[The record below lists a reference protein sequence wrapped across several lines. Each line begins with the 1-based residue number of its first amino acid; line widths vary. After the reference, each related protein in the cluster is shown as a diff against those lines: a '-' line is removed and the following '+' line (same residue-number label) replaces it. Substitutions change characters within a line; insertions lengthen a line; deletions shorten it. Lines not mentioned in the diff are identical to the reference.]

1 MKSDYALFILRTFLK
16 TKFNKGC
23 CYVKLAR
30 GVVMLSLLGVLVV
43 IIGFALKLEPIA
55 IIVVSA
61 IVTAVCGGI
70 NVVDLLTSVGTT
82 FVANRNQ
89 LITIILMILTGT
101 LEKNGLK
108 EAGAALIRK
117 AKGLTTGMLIAIWG
131 VLDEIFIIF
140 KIPIGGIPSYVRPI
154 LMPMTLGIIESKGY
168 EVAPEHEETIKA
180 LYGKDYNVSNF
191 FGQCLFAANSSVL
204 LIQSTLASIGY
215 EVDVMQIVAV
225 QIPVAL
231 FAMLVNATQT
241 LIVDGRMVKKYYPDM
256 KKKAA

>member
-1 MKSDYALFILRTFLK
+1 
-16 TKFNKGC
+16 
-23 CYVKLAR
+23 
-30 GVVMLSLLGVLVV
+30 MLSLLGVVVV

-204 LIQSTLASIGY
+204 LIQSTLESIGY

>member
-1 MKSDYALFILRTFLK
+1 MTKSSFS
-16 TKFNKGC
+16 KFFR
-23 CYVKLAR
+23 R
-30 GVVMLSLLGVLVV
+30 GVFMYWCLLGVLVV
-43 IIGFALKLEPIA
+43 IIGFAIKLEPIA

-61 IVTAVCGGI
+61 IVTAIFGGI
-70 NVVDLLTSVGTT
+70 NVIDLLETVGTT

-101 LEKNGLK
+101 LERNGLK
-108 EAGAALIRK
+108 EAGADLIRR

-140 KIPIGGIPSYVRPI
+140 KIPIGGIPSFVRPI
-154 LMPMTLGIIESKGY
+154 MMPMTLGIIESKGY
-168 EVAPEHEETIKA
+168 DIAPEHEETIKA

-215 EVDVMQIVAV
+215 DVDVMQIVMV
-225 QIPVAL
+225 QVPVAI
-231 FAMLVNATQT
+231 FAMIVNATQT
-241 LIVDGRMVKKYYPDM
+241 LIVDKRMIKKYYPDIYKRD
-256 KKKAA
+256 KKPAAN

>member
-1 MKSDYALFILRTFLK
+1 
-16 TKFNKGC
+16 
-23 CYVKLAR
+23 
-30 GVVMLSLLGVLVV
+30 MLSLLGVVVV

-191 FGQCLFAANSSVL
+191 FGQRLFAANSSVL

-241 LIVDGRMVKKYYPDM
+241 LIVDGRMVKKHYPDM

>member
-1 MKSDYALFILRTFLK
+1 MTKSSFS
-16 TKFNKGC
+16 KFFR
-23 CYVKLAR
+23 R
-30 GVVMLSLLGVLVV
+30 GVFMYWCLLGVLVV
-43 IIGFALKLEPIA
+43 IIGFAIKLEPIA

-61 IVTAVCGGI
+61 IVTAIFGGI
-70 NVVDLLTSVGTT
+70 NVIDLLETVGTT

-101 LEKNGLK
+101 LERNGLK
-108 EAGAALIRK
+108 EAGADLIRR

-140 KIPIGGIPSYVRPI
+140 KIPIGGIPSFVRPI
-154 LMPMTLGIIESKGY
+154 MMPMTLGIVESKGY
-168 EVAPEHEETIKA
+168 EIAPEHEETIKA

-215 EVDVMQIVAV
+215 DVDVMQIVMV
-225 QIPVAL
+225 QVPVAI
-231 FAMLVNATQT
+231 FAMIVNATQT
-241 LIVDGRMVKKYYPDM
+241 LIVDKRMIKKYYPDIYKSD
-256 KKKAA
+256 KKPAAN

>member
-1 MKSDYALFILRTFLK
+1 MTKSSFS
-16 TKFNKGC
+16 KFFR
-23 CYVKLAR
+23 R
-30 GVVMLSLLGVLVV
+30 GVFMYWCLLGVLVV
-43 IIGFALKLEPIA
+43 IIGFAIKLEPIA

-61 IVTAVCGGI
+61 IVTAIFGGI
-70 NVVDLLTSVGTT
+70 NVIDLLETVGTT

-101 LEKNGLK
+101 LERNGLK
-108 EAGAALIRK
+108 EAGADLIRR

-140 KIPIGGIPSYVRPI
+140 KIPIGGIPSFVRPI
-154 LMPMTLGIIESKGY
+154 MMPMTLGIIESKGY
-168 EVAPEHEETIKA
+168 DIAPEHEETIKA

-215 EVDVMQIVAV
+215 DVDVMQIVMV
-225 QIPVAL
+225 QVPVAI
-231 FAMLVNATQT
+231 FAMIVNATQT
-241 LIVDGRMVKKYYPDM
+241 LIVDKRMIKKYYPDIYKSD
-256 KKKAA
+256 KKPAAN

>member
-1 MKSDYALFILRTFLK
+1 
-16 TKFNKGC
+16 
-23 CYVKLAR
+23 
-30 GVVMLSLLGVLVV
+30 MLSLLGVVVV

-241 LIVDGRMVKKYYPDM
+241 LIVDGRMVKKYYDHM

>member
-1 MKSDYALFILRTFLK
+1 
-16 TKFNKGC
+16 
-23 CYVKLAR
+23 
-30 GVVMLSLLGVLVV
+30 MLSLLGVVVV

-117 AKGLTTGMLIAIWG
+117 AKGLTTGMLIAFWG

-241 LIVDGRMVKKYYPDM
+241 LIVDGRMVKKHYPDM

>member
-1 MKSDYALFILRTFLK
+1 
-16 TKFNKGC
+16 
-23 CYVKLAR
+23 
-30 GVVMLSLLGVLVV
+30 MLSLLGVVVV

-55 IIVVSA
+55 IIFVSA

-70 NVVDLLTSVGTT
+70 NVVDLLTTVGST

-101 LEKNGLK
+101 LERNGLK
-108 EAGAALIRK
+108 EAGAELIKK

-131 VLDEIFIIF
+131 VLDQIFIIF

-168 EVAPEHEETIKA
+168 EVAPEHEETFKA
-180 LYGKDYNVSNF
+180 LYGKDYNMSNF

-204 LIQSTLASIGY
+204 LIQSTLATVGV
-215 EVDVMQIVAV
+215 EVDVMQIVVV
-225 QIPVAL
+225 QIPIAL
-231 FAMLVNATQT
+231 FAMFINAAQT
-241 LIVDGRMVKKYYPDM
+241 LIVDGRMVKKCYPDGL
-256 KKKAA
+256 KGAKAN

>member
-1 MKSDYALFILRTFLK
+1 
-16 TKFNKGC
+16 
-23 CYVKLAR
+23 
-30 GVVMLSLLGVLVV
+30 MLGLLGVVVV

>member
-1 MKSDYALFILRTFLK
+1 
-16 TKFNKGC
+16 
-23 CYVKLAR
+23 
-30 GVVMLSLLGVLVV
+30 MLSLLGVVVV

-55 IIVVSA
+55 IIFVSA

-70 NVVDLLTSVGTT
+70 NVVDLLTTVGST

-101 LEKNGLK
+101 LERNGLK
-108 EAGAALIRK
+108 EAGAELIKK

-131 VLDEIFIIF
+131 VLDQIFIIF

-180 LYGKDYNVSNF
+180 LYGKDYNMSNF
-191 FGQCLFAANSSVL
+191 FGQCLFAANSTVL
-204 LIQSTLASIGY
+204 LIQSTLATVGV
-215 EVDVMQIVAV
+215 EVDVMQIVVV
-225 QIPVAL
+225 QIPIAL
-231 FAMLVNATQT
+231 FAMFINAAQT
-241 LIVDGRMVKKYYPDM
+241 LIVDGRMVKKCYPDGL
-256 KKKAA
+256 KGAKAN

>member
-1 MKSDYALFILRTFLK
+1 
-16 TKFNKGC
+16 
-23 CYVKLAR
+23 
-30 GVVMLSLLGVLVV
+30 MLSLLGVVVV

-131 VLDEIFIIF
+131 ILDEIFIIF

-231 FAMLVNATQT
+231 FAMLVNATKT
-241 LIVDGRMVKKYYPDM
+241 LIVDGRMVKKHYPDM

>member
-1 MKSDYALFILRTFLK
+1 
-16 TKFNKGC
+16 
-23 CYVKLAR
+23 
-30 GVVMLSLLGVLVV
+30 MLSLLGVVVV

-215 EVDVMQIVAV
+215 EVDVMPIVAV

>member
-1 MKSDYALFILRTFLK
+1 MTKSSFS
-16 TKFNKGC
+16 KFFR
-23 CYVKLAR
+23 R
-30 GVVMLSLLGVLVV
+30 GVFMYWCLLGVLVV
-43 IIGFALKLEPIA
+43 IIGFAIKLEPIA

-61 IVTAVCGGI
+61 IVTAIFGGI
-70 NVVDLLTSVGTT
+70 NVIDLLETVGTT

-101 LEKNGLK
+101 LERNGLK
-108 EAGAALIRK
+108 EAGADLIRR

-140 KIPIGGIPSYVRPI
+140 KIPIGGIPSFVRPI
-154 LMPMTLGIIESKGY
+154 MMPMTLGIIESKGY
-168 EVAPEHEETIKA
+168 DIAPEHEETIKA

-215 EVDVMQIVAV
+215 DVDVMQIVMV
-225 QIPVAL
+225 QVPVAI
-231 FAMLVNATQT
+231 FAMIVNATQT
-241 LIVDGRMVKKYYPDM
+241 LIVDKRMIKKYYPDIY
-256 KKKAA
+256 KSDQKTSR

>member
-1 MKSDYALFILRTFLK
+1 MTKSSFS
-16 TKFNKGC
+16 KFFR
-23 CYVKLAR
+23 R
-30 GVVMLSLLGVLVV
+30 GGFMYWCLLGVLVV
-43 IIGFALKLEPIA
+43 IIGFAIKLEPIA

-61 IVTAVCGGI
+61 IVTAIFGGI
-70 NVVDLLTSVGTT
+70 NVIDLLETVGTT

-101 LEKNGLK
+101 LERNGLK
-108 EAGAALIRK
+108 EAGADLIRR

-140 KIPIGGIPSYVRPI
+140 KIPIGGIPSFVRPI
-154 LMPMTLGIIESKGY
+154 MMPMTLGIIESKGY
-168 EVAPEHEETIKA
+168 DIAPEHEETIKA

-215 EVDVMQIVAV
+215 DVDVMQIVMV
-225 QIPVAL
+225 QVPVAI
-231 FAMLVNATQT
+231 FAMIVNATQT
-241 LIVDGRMVKKYYPDM
+241 LIVDKRMIKKYYPDIYKSD
-256 KKKAA
+256 KKPAAN

>member
-1 MKSDYALFILRTFLK
+1 MTKSSFS
-16 TKFNKGC
+16 KFFR
-23 CYVKLAR
+23 R
-30 GVVMLSLLGVLVV
+30 GVFMYWCLLGVLVV
-43 IIGFALKLEPIA
+43 IIGFAIKLEPIA

-61 IVTAVCGGI
+61 IVTAIFGGI
-70 NVVDLLTSVGTT
+70 YVIDLLETVGTT

-101 LEKNGLK
+101 LERNGLK
-108 EAGAALIRK
+108 EAGADLIRR

-140 KIPIGGIPSYVRPI
+140 KIPIGGIPSFVRPI
-154 LMPMTLGIIESKGY
+154 MMPMTLGIIESKGY
-168 EVAPEHEETIKA
+168 DIAPEHEETIKA

-215 EVDVMQIVAV
+215 DVDVMQIVMV
-225 QIPVAL
+225 QVPVAI
-231 FAMLVNATQT
+231 FAMIVNATQT
-241 LIVDGRMVKKYYPDM
+241 LIVDKRMIKKYYPDIYKSD
-256 KKKAA
+256 KKPAAN

>member
-1 MKSDYALFILRTFLK
+1 MYW
-16 TKFNKGC
+16 C
-23 CYVKLAR
+23 
-30 GVVMLSLLGVLVV
+30 LLGVLVV
-43 IIGFALKLEPIA
+43 IIGFAIKLEPIA

-61 IVTAVCGGI
+61 IVTAIFGGI
-70 NVVDLLTSVGTT
+70 NVIDLLETVGTT

-101 LEKNGLK
+101 LERNGLK
-108 EAGAALIRK
+108 EAGADLIRR

-140 KIPIGGIPSYVRPI
+140 KIPIGGIPSFVRPI
-154 LMPMTLGIIESKGY
+154 MMPMTLGIIESKGY
-168 EVAPEHEETIKA
+168 DIAPEHEETIKA

-215 EVDVMQIVAV
+215 DVDVMQIVMV
-225 QIPVAL
+225 QVPVAI
-231 FAMLVNATQT
+231 FAMIVNATQT
-241 LIVDGRMVKKYYPDM
+241 LIVDKRMIKKYYPDIYKSD
-256 KKKAA
+256 KKPAANKAERGVNQDVILFYEPRVYHL

>member
-1 MKSDYALFILRTFLK
+1 
-16 TKFNKGC
+16 
-23 CYVKLAR
+23 
-30 GVVMLSLLGVLVV
+30 MLSLLGVVVV

-215 EVDVMQIVAV
+215 EVDVRQIVAV

>member
-1 MKSDYALFILRTFLK
+1 
-16 TKFNKGC
+16 
-23 CYVKLAR
+23 
-30 GVVMLSLLGVLVV
+30 MLSLLGVVVV

-101 LEKNGLK
+101 LERNGLK
-108 EAGAALIRK
+108 EAASELIKK
-117 AKGLTTGMLIAIWG
+117 AKGLTSGVLIAIWNII
-131 VLDEIFIIF
+131 DEICIIF
-140 KIPIGGIPSYVRPI
+140 KIPITGIPTFVRPV
-154 LMPMTLGIIESKGY
+154 LMPMTLGAITSHGY
-168 EVAPEHEETIKA
+168 DVAPEHEETIKA
-180 LYGKDYNVSNF
+180 LYGKGSNMANF

-215 EVDVMQIVAV
+215 EVDVMQIVVV

-241 LIVDGRMVKKYYPDM
+241 LIVDGRMVKKHYPDM

>member
-1 MKSDYALFILRTFLK
+1 
-16 TKFNKGC
+16 
-23 CYVKLAR
+23 
-30 GVVMLSLLGVLVV
+30 MLSLLGVLVV

-154 LMPMTLGIIESKGY
+154 LMPMTLGIIESKDY